1 MNMSLSKL
9 QELVMDR
16 EARRAAVHGV
26 TKSQTWLS
34 DWTELIH
41 MHVLQI
47 LSPKIH
53 SVLLLISTPIKSTL
67 FQVNILCD
75 QVTESITQLC
85 STLFGPMGCGPTG
98 SPVHG
103 ILQAKILEW
112 VTIPFSRGCSWPRD
126 QTQDS
131 CISGRFFIVWSTLDY
146 SNTIHSSPKE
156 FTFTKH

>member
-1 MNMSLSKL
+1 MSLGKFW
-9 QELVMDR
+9 QLVMDR
-16 EARRAAVHGV
+16 EAWHAAVHGV
-26 TKSQTWLS
+26 TKSQTRLS
-34 DWTELIH
+34 NWTELIH
-41 MHVLQI
+41 IHVLQI
-47 LSPKIH
+47 LTPKIH
-53 SVLLLISTPIKSTL
+53 SILLLISTLIKITL

-85 STLFGPMGCGPTG
+85 STLLGPMGCSPPG

-103 ILQAKILEW
+103 ILQAKILKW

-131 CISGRFFIVWSTLDY
+131 YISGRFFIVWSTLDY

-156 FTFTKH
+156 FTFTKG